1 MDYFRKAADQQWVD
15 GQLQLGNMYY
25 HGTGVAADYKTA
37 VKYFNLASQAGHVL
51 AFYNLAEMHAMGT
64 GMLRSGFIFVQH
76 LRGFLGSCAIWKIAF
91 YPRLD
96 KCHRR
101 SQIFPVA
108 FRRF

>member
-76 LRGFLGSCAIWKIAF
+76 LRGFLG
-91 YPRLD
+91 
-96 KCHRR
+96 
-101 SQIFPVA
+101 Q
-108 FRRF
+108 